1 LGGNCNEDMTSPSGG
16 AVEDDNNY
24 RRGCRL
30 IGVVSCAV
38 DGCDRPVHGRGLC
51 SRHHRKCVRYGDPTR
66 GDVSADEAGGWPSR
80 WKGSGRPAGS
90 IALNRFALRAVA
102 SIVAGLALG
111 AAAVLGVTLALQQDA
126 RAAQPQGDPN
136 PSVSNLVEYGDRC
149 FHGHCLPQC
158 WHGHCLH

>member
-1 LGGNCNEDMTSPSGG
+1 MRGRFTAHATATRRHYDLLALRACIIPS
-16 AVEDDNNY
+16 VELIHSV
-24 RRGCRL
+24 RCR
-30 IGVVSCAV
+30 AH
-38 DGCDRPVHGRGLC
+38 P
-51 SRHHRKCVRYGDPTR
+51 
-66 GDVSADEAGGWPSR
+66 WPSR
-80 WKGSGRPAGS
+80 WRGSGRLAGS
-90 IALNRFALRAVA
+90 IAVNRFALRAVA